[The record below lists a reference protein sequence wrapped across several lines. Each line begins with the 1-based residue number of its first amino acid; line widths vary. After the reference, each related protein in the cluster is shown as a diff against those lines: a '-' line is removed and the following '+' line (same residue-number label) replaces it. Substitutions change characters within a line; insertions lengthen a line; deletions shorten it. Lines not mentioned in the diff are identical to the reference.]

1 MLYARGIRFMSSC
14 IVAVASATSLHAQ
27 DLSTE
32 VRTQTQSG
40 GSGLEEITV
49 TAQRRT
55 ENLQEAPV
63 AVAVLSAA
71 ALLDRAVTT
80 EADLPQL
87 APGLSVRASQSS
99 NQLNYALR
107 GQSLDA
113 FSATRP
119 GVLPYVNEIQV
130 GGGGGASAFYDLQ
143 SVQVLK
149 GPQGTLFGRNATGGA
164 VLFTTAKPVN
174 EFGGY
179 ALARLGNYDMAQLE
193 GAINV
198 PVVNDAVLV
207 RLSGFYQ
214 QRDGYQKDL
223 FKDERAGDVDRYGG
237 RVSLTLKPT
246 ERITND
252 FVVDYLHADGNS
264 LVGGLYSLN
273 PTGLVPIIALTNFGN
288 AAQFDAI
295 ISGFVAGAGGPPNA
309 GQGAA
314 AAYAAANPTL
324 DPGGV
329 ASYLQTQRRRG
340 PYEVESDGPNEYR
353 ARNTIVSNI
362 TSFDI
367 AENTTIRN
375 IAGYTN
381 IEGDLYGDIDGVPYG
396 IDDNGT
402 TGNIQHTRQYSEELQ
417 LQGDALNNKLKYVVG
432 GYYSYERNFN
442 LTTSRLLS
450 FPIIASVQLN
460 TSVIHN
466 KTFAG
471 YSQGTYDLSEL
482 TGIEGLGVTAGA
494 RYTSEKISIDMLPDD
509 ISFDDPPAVRARYDF
524 AQSKTFDNVSW
535 TFGVQEQVNPNV
547 LLYLASRRS
556 FRNGGY
562 NNVVRPVA
570 GLGTEGGN
578 GYDTEQVTDVELGT
592 KLDGHLAGMPAR
604 LNVALFH
611 NWIEDAQRVAYTLV
625 GGSPAAVTVNVPRA
639 RVRGV
644 ELDGL
649 IEPTVWLQ
657 LGGAVSY
664 TDAEFTD
671 NLVSVSGGTPVE
683 FGTYPD
689 TAKWSGSA
697 FGQLTVPVSSALE
710 LTFRSDVYA
719 QESIWFTSTGNLNP
733 DTELPGYALVSFR
746 IGLQD
751 EAAGWSVSANLKNAF
766 DRVYWVGGVA
776 LGELFQTNTAVPGEP
791 RTFLLE
797 TRYRF

>member
-1 MLYARGIRFMSSC
+1 MSSC
-14 IVAVASATSLHAQ
+14 IAAVASATTLHAQ
-27 DLSTE
+27 DLSTDDSA
-32 VRTQTQSG
+32 QTQSE
-40 GSGLEEITV
+40 GSGLEEVVV
-49 TAQRRT
+49 TAQRRD
-55 ENLQEAPV
+55 ENLQKTPV
-63 AVAVLSAA
+63 SVAALSADV
-71 ALLDRAVTT
+71 LIDRAVTT

-119 GVLPYVNEIQV
+119 GVLPYLNEIQV
-130 GGGGGASAFYDLQ
+130 GGGGGSSAFYDLQ
-143 SVQVLK
+143 SIQVLK

-174 EFGGY
+174 EFSGY
-179 ALARLGNYDMAQLE
+179 TLARVGNYDLAQVE

-198 PVVNDAVLV
+198 PVIDDTLLV

-214 QRDGYQKDL
+214 ERDGYQKDL
-223 FKDERAGDVDRYGG
+223 FKNERAGDVDRYGG
-237 RVSLTLKPT
+237 RASVTLKPT
-246 ERITND
+246 DRITND
-252 FVVDYLHADGNS
+252 LVVDYLHADGNS

-362 TSFDI
+362 TSFDV
-367 AENTTIRN
+367 ADNATIRN

-396 IDDNGT
+396 IDDNGA

-417 LQGDALNNKLKYVVG
+417 LQGEAFDDRLKYVVG

-442 LTTSRLLS
+442 LTTSNLLT

-460 TSVIHN
+460 TSEIHN

-482 TGIEGLGVTAGA
+482 TGIDGLGITAGA
-494 RYTSEKISIDMLPDD
+494 RYTSEKISINMLPDD

-524 AQSKTFDNVSW
+524 AQSKTFENVSW
-535 TFGVQEQVNPNV
+535 TFGIQEQFNPNV
-547 LLYLASRRS
+547 LVYLASRRS
-556 FRNGGY
+556 YRNGGY
-562 NNVVRPVA
+562 NNVVRPVP
-570 GLGTEGGN
+570 GLGTAGGN

-592 KLDGHLAGMPAR
+592 KLDGRLAGMPAR

-625 GGSPAAVTVNVPRA
+625 GGSPAAVTVNVPKA
-639 RVRGV
+639 RVQGV

-649 IEPTVWLQ
+649 IEPTTWLQ
-657 LGGAVSY
+657 LGAAVTY

-689 TAKWSGSA
+689 TAEWSGSA
-697 FGQLTVPVSSALE
+697 FGQVTVPVSAAME
-710 LTFRSDVYA
+710 LTFRTDVYA
-719 QESIWFTSTGNLNP
+719 QESLWFTSTGNLNP
-733 DTELPGYALVSFR
+733 NTELPGFGLVSFR

-766 DRVYWVGGVA
+766 DKVYWVGGVA